1 MKWED
6 LAAIVFESQQREAG
20 IPLAQPALD
29 AMRRLDD
36 APADLV
42 AMLAYILALNR
53 GRPVDARSAGESKAS
68 HPRGNLRGRIYAAIY
83 WGGDTSFAATAAESL
98 ARLVAAP
105 PPPPTNRELYAYY
118 YDVCMLEQWRLA
130 HEDLRTVS
138 VSVIRLRAAAKVPG
152 IEWADE
158 HERCADL
165 LDVWE
170 AVLTHKPDALQR
182 LLRVD
187 SLQVQEPS
195 VGFTAS
201 AIMASNLI
209 MARLWRIQG
218 DWPRAEAAARRRF
231 TGLLPLF
238 LSTYLLE
245 EGRAAAQAGHR
256 EVAIRALRHYLALRY
271 DPEPSVKP
279 EVDEV
284 RKELAELLEE
294 PRVGQKQ

>member
-1 MKWED
+1 
-6 LAAIVFESQQREAG
+6 
-20 IPLAQPALD
+20 
-29 AMRRLDD
+29 
-36 APADLV
+36 
-42 AMLAYILALNR
+42 
-53 GRPVDARSAGESKAS
+53 
-68 HPRGNLRGRIYAAIY
+68 
-83 WGGDTSFAATAAESL
+83 
-98 ARLVAAP
+98 
-105 PPPPTNRELYAYY
+105 
-118 YDVCMLEQWRLA
+118 
-130 HEDLRTVS
+130 
-138 VSVIRLRAAAKVPG
+138 
-152 IEWADE
+152 
-158 HERCADL
+158 
-165 LDVWE
+165 
-170 AVLTHKPDALQR
+170 
-182 LLRVD
+182 
-187 SLQVQEPS
+187 
-195 VGFTAS
+195 
-201 AIMASNLI
+201 MASNLI